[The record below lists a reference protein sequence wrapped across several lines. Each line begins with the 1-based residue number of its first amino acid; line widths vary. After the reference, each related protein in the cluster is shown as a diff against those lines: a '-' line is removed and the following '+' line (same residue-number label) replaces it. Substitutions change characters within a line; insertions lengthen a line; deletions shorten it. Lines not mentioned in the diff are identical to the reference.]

1 MIYSSTT
8 ATHPVSTI
16 VALATPAGEGG
27 IGIVRLSGPNA
38 LHIASCIVRPRAH
51 ESFQQAP
58 SRRLLY
64 ATVVDPETQQDV
76 DEVLAVWMRPP
87 TTYTG
92 EEVVEI
98 QGHGGMQPLLETI
111 ALCRRYGAV
120 AAEPG
125 EFTKR
130 AFLNGRLD
138 LTQAEAVMDLIQAR
152 STAASRQAISQLE
165 GHLGQKIKLLTADLL
180 SQVASLEAWIDFS
193 DDVDPLDFLA
203 IDRYITSH
211 IATLDALL
219 RSSEQARVIRSGVA
233 AAIIG
238 SPNVGKSSLLNALL
252 GEERAI
258 VSEYAGTTRD
268 TIEEQLHIDGLALT
282 LSDTA
287 GMHQSSDPI
296 ELLGMERSRKALY
309 AADILLMVLDGS
321 RPLSSEE
328 TDLLGTLRSQPLI
341 VVVNKCDLPLA
352 LPHNLTD
359 MLPEEAS
366 CVYLSAASGEGLEHL
381 RAELSKR
388 LGRWSKLPE
397 DASLTRQ
404 RHIDAVSAAREHL
417 LQARATIAAGLPC
430 DCLAIDLRAAW
441 SCLAELI
448 GEATSADIV
457 EAIFRDFCIGK

>member
-1 MIYSSTT
+1 MTYSSNI
-8 ATHPVSTI
+8 ATYPVSTI

-38 LHIASCIVRPRAH
+38 LRIASQIVRPRTYSTLA
-51 ESFQQAP
+51 QAP

-64 ATVVDPETQQDV
+64 AKVVDPETLQDI

-98 QGHGGMQPLLETI
+98 QGHGGMQLLNETI
-111 ALCRRYGAV
+111 ALLRRYGAV

-152 STAASRQAISQLE
+152 STAATRQAMSQLE
-165 GHLGQKIKLLTADLL
+165 GHLGQKIRSLTAGLL

-193 DDVDPLDFLA
+193 DDVDPLDFRA
-203 IDRYITSH
+203 IDGYITSH
-211 IATLDALL
+211 IAQLDTLL
-219 RSSEQARVIRSGVA
+219 SSAEQARVIRRGVA

-268 TIEEQLHIDGLALT
+268 IIEEQLHIDGLALT

-296 ELLGMERSRKALY
+296 ELLGMERSRKALL
-309 AADILLMVLDGS
+309 AADMLLMVLDGS
-321 RPLSSEE
+321 RPLSMEE
-328 TDLLGTLRSQPLI
+328 KELLSTLHSQPLI

-352 LPHNLTD
+352 VPDNLRD
-359 MLPEEAS
+359 LLSADAS
-366 CVYLSAASGEGLEHL
+366 CIYLSAASGEGLALL
-381 RAELSKR
+381 RAELSNR
-388 LGRWSKLPE
+388 LSCWSKLPE

-404 RHIDAVSAAREHL
+404 RHIDAVISAREHL
-417 LQARATIAAGLPC
+417 LQARATIAAELPC
-430 DCLAIDLRAAW
+430 DCIAIDLRAAW
-441 SCLAELI
+441 ACLAELI
-448 GEATSADIV
+448 GEASSADIV